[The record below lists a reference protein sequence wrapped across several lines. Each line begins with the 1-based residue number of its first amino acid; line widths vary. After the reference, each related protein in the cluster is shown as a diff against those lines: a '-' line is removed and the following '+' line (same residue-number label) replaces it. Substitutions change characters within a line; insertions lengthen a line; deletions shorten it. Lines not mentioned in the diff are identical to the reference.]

1 MRHDRLIVT
10 VLFALV
16 PCLVL
21 NWRETKHPEFEDIL
35 ARIRHECDP
44 ANPEADYYWSQR
56 SMPTERK
63 REAIIE
69 DCRALGASLLP
80 EIRRELER
88 EMDDEVRG
96 MLVVTAAALGDA
108 DFVEPAAREM
118 IWSDFPAVR
127 ISAAK
132 TLRRLEDPRAF
143 RWLLD
148 ALDDD
153 HFVVNGGCGTL
164 REKFYPVRSLARLA
178 LRDLAARHPEDRP
191 MQSWTSLLEGMPA
204 SATFDDVLRRM
215 REEKL
220 RKAEEIAKEMM
231 EAYRRQQKGL

>member
-21 NWRETKHPEFEDIL
+21 NWRETKRSEFEDIL

-69 DCRALGASLLP
+69 DCLALGASLLP
-80 EIRRELER
+80 EIRRHLKRER
-88 EMDDEVRG
+88 DDEVRG
-96 MLVVTAAALGDA
+96 MLIVIAAALGDEA
-108 DFVEPAAREM
+108 SIESAGRQLA
-118 IWSDFPAVR
+118 WSEFPAVR

-132 TLRRLEDPRAF
+132 TLRRLQHPRAF
-143 RWLLD
+143 EWFL
-148 ALDDD
+148 AAMDDD
-153 HFVVNGGCGTL
+153 HFVINGGCGTL
-164 REKFYPVRSLARLA
+164 REKFYPVRDITHLA
-178 LRDLAARHPEDRP
+178 LRELAAHHPDDHVVRRWRGLPEK
-191 MQSWTSLLEGMPA
+191 MAHLE
-204 SATFDDVLRRM
+204 TFDDVWRRVK
-215 REEKL
+215 EQKL
-220 RKAEEIAKEMM
+220 RKAEAAAQAMIENKRTM
-231 EAYRRQQKGL
+231 RR